1 MAKLIFTHPD
11 FAGKTYKLFLEKTSV
26 GRSDANV
33 LVIHHA
39 SVSARHCEILVY
51 GTEVIV
57 RDLDSSNG
65 TYVGGRKL
73 KNQQTA
79 AKAGETIQ
87 FGAVEARLELEAA
100 DKLEGGT
107 DMTAIVTHARAVRD
121 QRRAKANPPPDPAQ
135 VLDPVGGV
143 PPEGQTI
150 LTPKTQVD
158 GQ

>member
-11 FAGKTYKLFLEKTSV
+11 FEGKTYKLFLEKTTV
-26 GRSDANV
+26 GRSDANI

-65 TYVGGRKL
+65 TFVEGTKL
-73 KNQQTA
+73 KNQQSAVKSSQTIRF
-79 AKAGETIQ
+79 GE
-87 FGAVEARLELEAA
+87 VEARLELEDGDVIDANT
-100 DKLEGGT
+100 E
-107 DMTAIVTHARAVRD
+107 MTAMVSHARAMRD
-121 QRRAKANPPPDPAQ
+121 QRRARANPPPDPSQ
-135 VLDPVGGV
+135 VLDPAGGA

-150 LTPKTQVD
+150 LAPKE
-158 GQ
+158 